1 MNRCIIQA
9 TLPNAAFYMPATPT
23 TNEIRALI
31 PRCLSRDQHAFYTQL
46 KKLGSGKSPEKNA
59 KLDALSTKVEKS
71 FKQAGQRQASCPTIT
86 FPDLPISDKRDDIA
100 ALINQHQVVILCG
113 ETGSGKTTQLPK
125 ICLELGRG
133 FKGQIGHTQP
143 RRLAAI
149 TVAQRIADELKTELG
164 QQVGYKIRFQGKE
177 NDKTLVKLM
186 TDGILLAEIKSDPF
200 LSQYDTLILDE
211 AHERSLNID
220 FLLGYMKWLLPKR
233 PDLKL
238 IVTSATIDPD
248 RFSKHFDNAPVINV
262 SGRTYP
268 VEMRY
273 RPVGVDSEQNQQD
286 MLQGIVNAADELHR
300 DRAGD
305 ILVFLSGEREI
316 REAAEALRKHHP
328 KGYDILPLYS
338 RLSGKEQAQI
348 FKPHKKLRIVL
359 ATNVAETSLTVP
371 GIRCVIDTGVARISR
386 FSQRSK
392 IQQLPIEPISQA
404 SANQRSGRCG
414 REAPGICIRLYSE
427 DDFKQRAEFTEPEIL
442 RTNLASVILQMKSLR
457 LSDINQFPF
466 LEPPA
471 DKMIR
476 SGVRSLHELGALN
489 DAEQLTQIGRRLTQ
503 FPLDPQFGR
512 MLLAAEEFQCL
523 EEVLTIVSALSI
535 QDPRERPSD
544 KAKYADEKH
553 KKYQNETSDFLSYL
567 TLWREIQQQKND
579 LSNNQFRKYC
589 RENFLAY
596 MRIKDWEDIRR
607 QLHDLVKKNLKLTL
621 NNSDADDDAVHQALL
636 TGLVTRIG
644 FKHEQSEY
652 LGARNLK
659 FYIHPASSLFKKQP
673 KWLMAAE
680 QVETTRV
687 YGRTIAGIKPEWIE
701 KTAAHLIKRHY
712 YEPHWSKKSAQAMV
726 HEQVL
731 LFGLSV
737 SKGRKVPLARTE
749 PTQAREMFIRRGLV
763 DREMVCHASF
773 YRKNEVLLE
782 TIEYEQQKG
791 RRVDLLV
798 DEQALFEFY
807 DEKLPSNITN
817 LAFLNKWIKKD
828 DNQRLLELTVD
839 DVSANDDTAT
849 DADKF
854 PDARLINGVPI
865 KLSYRF
871 EPGHAEDGVTAHIP
885 LAQLNQLSAEAFAW
899 LVPGLYAEKLQA
911 LIKGL
916 PKSLRKQF
924 VPVPN
929 YVDSCV
935 QDMSYASGDL
945 LKALSAFLNK
955 QTGTS
960 LTPSDFELDK
970 LPAHLRMTFY
980 ILGDKNEVI
989 AVSENFS
996 ALKRQ
1001 YAKKAG
1007 VQFQSALTTALSSTR
1022 ATHWQFDDIPVQQT
1036 IQHQGQELKG
1046 FPALVDEK
1054 NAVGLTLVDSQEEA
1068 DRLHQD
1074 GLIRLFRLKFAK
1086 ELKQLSR
1093 KSAITT
1099 AQAFS
1104 YQKLKP
1110 HPHCEL
1116 SVGDDIFDDLAH
1128 QLMTA
1133 LFLNQ
1138 NIRTE
1143 AEFEAAINQQD
1154 VSVYATGYELSEL
1167 LVKALT
1173 LYQQVQQSL
1182 TAWAG
1187 QALHKDESMHLGC
1200 LFYQGFVR
1208 HVPAERLRD
1217 YLRFLKTV
1225 QHRLEKAN
1233 AKLNQDA
1240 EKATQAK
1247 RFESLFWLDLK
1258 ASGENPELDCFRWVL
1273 EEFRISLFAQQ
1284 IKTKQPVSEKRLE
1297 KAWNKRS
1304 V

>member
-1 MNRCIIQA
+1 MSV
-9 TLPNAAFYMPATPT
+9 TPSSKDL
-23 TNEIRALI
+23 RSLI
-31 PRCLSRDQHAFYTQL
+31 GQCLSKQQHGFMRQL
-46 KKLGSGKSPEKNA
+46 KKTFKDKLPERTKKLA
-59 KLDALSTKVEKS
+59 KLASQVEQS
-71 FKQAGQRQASCPTIT
+71 IKQVEQRRSCCPAIYY
-86 FPDLPISDKRDDIA
+86 PDLPISEKRQGISD
-100 ALINQHQVVILCG
+100 LIRENQVVILCG

-133 FKGQIGHTQP
+133 FKGKIGHTQP

-149 TVAQRIADELKTELG
+149 TVAQRIAEELKIELG

-248 RFSKHFDNAPVINV
+248 RFAKHFDNAPVINV

-273 RPVGVDSEQNQQD
+273 RAVGVDSEQNDQD
-286 MLQGIVNAADELHR
+286 MVQAIVNAADELHR

-316 REAAEALRKHHP
+316 RETAEALKKHHP
-328 KGYDILPLYS
+328 AGYDILPLYS
-338 RLSGKEQAQI
+338 RLSGKEQANI

-371 GIRCVIDTGVARISR
+371 GIRCVIDTGLARISR

-427 DDFKQRAEFTEPEIL
+427 DDFNQRAEFTEPEIL
-442 RTNLASVILQMKSLR
+442 RTNLASVILQMKALKLAEISH
-457 LSDINQFPF
+457 FPF

-476 SGVRSLHELGALN
+476 SGVRSLHELGAL
-489 DAEQLTQIGRRLTQ
+489 DEQEKLTQIGRRLTH

-512 MLLAAEEFQCL
+512 MLLAAEKFQCL
-523 EEVLTIVSALSI
+523 NETLTIVSALSI

-553 KKYQNETSDFLSYL
+553 KAYQNETSDFLSFL
-567 TLWREIQQQKND
+567 TLWREIQAQKKS

-607 QLHDLVKKNLKLTL
+607 QLSDLVTKNLGLTIKTV
-621 NNSDADDDAVHQALL
+621 DADDDAIHQALL

-644 FKHEQSEY
+644 FKHEQAEY

-659 FYIHPASSLFKKQP
+659 FYIHPASALFKKQP
-673 KWLMAAE
+673 TWLMAAE

-687 YGRTIAGIKPEWIE
+687 YGRTIATIKPEWIE
-701 KTAAHLIKRHY
+701 KTAGHLIKRHY

-726 HEQVL
+726 HEQLL
-731 LFGLSV
+731 LFGLTV
-737 SKGRKVPLARTE
+737 SKGRKVPMSRTE
-749 PTQAREMFIRRGLV
+749 PVQAREMFIRRGLV
-763 DREMVCHASF
+763 DREMVCHAGF
-773 YRKNEVLLE
+773 FRKNEKLLE
-782 TIEYEQQKG
+782 AIEYEQQKG
-791 RRVDLLV
+791 RRVDLLI
-798 DEQALFEFY
+798 DEEALFEFY
-807 DEKLPSNITN
+807 DEKLPANIYS
-817 LAFLNKWIKKD
+817 LAYLNKWLKKENND
-828 DNQRLLELTVD
+828 ALLELKTS
-839 DVSANDDTAT
+839 DVSPKDESAVDAN
-849 DADKF
+849 KF
-854 PDARLINGVPI
+854 PDTRLINGVPI
-865 KLSYRF
+865 TLNYRF
-871 EPGHAEDGVTAHIP
+871 EPGHAEDGVTAEIP
-885 LAQLNQLSAEAFAW
+885 LAQLNQLTAEGFEW

-929 YVDSCV
+929 YVEACLEGMEYS
-935 QDMSYASGDL
+935 SGSL
-945 LKALSAFLNK
+945 LEKLAVFLNK
-955 QTGTS
+955 QAGSS
-960 LTPSDFELDK
+960 LTALDFELDK
-970 LPAHLRMTFY
+970 LPSHLQMNFY
-980 ILGDKNEVI
+980 ILGDKSTVV
-989 AVSENFS
+989 AVSKDFKV
-996 ALKRQ
+996 LKRQ
-1001 YAKKAG
+1001 YAIKAG
-1007 VQFQSALTTALSSTR
+1007 MQFQSALSSALSSSGSKS
-1022 ATHWQFDDIPVQQT
+1022 WQFDDIPAHQT
-1036 IQHQGQELKG
+1036 IHYQGQELKG

-1054 NAVGLTLVDSQEEA
+1054 NTVALKIVDSQQEA
-1068 DRLHQD
+1068 DKLHQS

-1099 AQAFS
+1099 IHAFS
-1104 YQKLKP
+1104 YQQLKP
-1110 HPHCEL
+1110 HPHCQMSAGE
-1116 SVGDDIFDDLAH
+1116 DIFDDLAH
-1128 QLMTA
+1128 QLMSG
-1133 LFLNQ
+1133 LFLQ
-1138 NIRTE
+1138 QDIRTE
-1143 AEFEAAINQQD
+1143 AEFEDAVKQQNA
-1154 VSVYATGYELSEL
+1154 SVYALGYEFSQL
-1167 LVKALT
+1167 LVKVLVS
-1173 LYQQVQQSL
+1173 YQTVQQRL
-1182 TAWAG
+1182 EAWKG
-1187 QALHKDESMHLGC
+1187 QNLYKDASTHLGC
-1200 LFYQGFVR
+1200 LCYRGFVR
-1208 HVPAERLRD
+1208 NISADKLRD
-1217 YLRFLKTV
+1217 YLRYLRAI
-1225 QHRLEKAN
+1225 QHRLEKAAGQLQRDN
-1233 AKLNQDA
+1233 
-1240 EKATQAK
+1240 EKASLAQHY
-1247 RFESLFWLDLK
+1247 ESLFWQAVK
-1258 ASGENPELDCFRWVL
+1258 MAENNPDADDFRWML
-1273 EEFRISLFAQQ
+1273 EEFRVSLFAQQ
-1284 IKTKQPVSEKRLE
+1284 IKTTRPISEKRLA
-1297 KAWNKRS
+1297 KAWQQRS
-1304 V
+1304 MH